1 MERVASGGR
10 RSPRPRRSPSP
21 ASPPCSRVD
30 RLVDGAGDFSEFFE
44 WQKKM
49 QAKARE
55 ERLATEECRRLQ
67 GKLSHE
73 EAVLAR
79 LQVLQGNKQK
89 AAQKKEEVTPPQ
101 GAAGGP
107 SHPQGLWGCG
117 WQRAWLLL
125 WSLACR
131 LTSGHFLLRPIE
143 WPWSLSLSR
152 HLLRGSEA
160 FGQRLWS
167 HRRGQLVHTSMCE
180 GRPEVLA
187 GASGRLT
194 HSHVLSHRRV

>member
-55 ERLATEECRRLQ
+55 ERLAAEECRRLQ

-89 AAQKKEEVTPPQ
+89 AAQKKEEVTLPQ
-101 GAAGGP
+101 GAAGGRSTP
-107 SHPQGLWGCG
+107 KGCG
-117 WQRAWLLL
+117 AVAGNRPG
-125 WSLACR
+125 CFC
-131 LTSGHFLLRPIE
+131 GH
-143 WPWSLSLSR
+143 W
-152 HLLRGSEA
+152 
-160 FGQRLWS
+160 
-167 HRRGQLVHTSMCE
+167 
-180 GRPEVLA
+180 LA
-187 GASGRLT
+187 G
-194 HSHVLSHRRV
+194 